1 MLENEPGNARC
12 HRLCIL
18 ALFESDFNQAKC
30 TVIGRKVSHHLEDN
44 AMVFNMQ
51 FGYRPG
57 KQCPSAVLSK
67 VLQHDIIRLTKTT
80 AAYIKNDAIGCY
92 DQLVNNVV
100 LLMLR
105 KMGLPDSVAL
115 CLSQLWDDTLHLINK

>member
-1 MLENEPGNARC
+1 MHC
-12 HRLCIL
+12 HRSASFTPPRRQCSGVQHAVWLP
-18 ALFESDFNQAKC
+18 ARE
-30 TVIGRKVSHHLEDN
+30 TV
-44 AMVFNMQ
+44 
-51 FGYRPG
+51 
-57 KQCPSAVLSK
+57 PSAVLSK

-80 AAYIKNDAIGCY
+80 AAYIKNNAIGCY

-115 CLSQLWDDTLHLINK
+115 CLSQLWDLHVVYSSGYYASY